1 MAESTLHSKPSTVA
15 AQPTLVHR
23 LRSSATA
30 LLFLLPAAML
40 VITFFVVPVMITVY
54 ISLTDMSTST
64 FSNPNFI
71 GFENYSRMFRS
82 AAMAKIVG
90 NTVFYVGTT
99 LALFNVGMA
108 LVIALLTTHIPR
120 RSGAFFRAL
129 WLLPRITPSVVYI
142 MIWKYMAAD
151 APFGVFNQ
159 ALEPLGITPQNW
171 VLAAPWT
178 MVILVNG
185 FIGASF
191 GMIIFTSAIESI
203 PESYLHASRVDGAT
217 ALQTIR
223 YVILPLLR
231 WPLLFVLTYQ
241 TLSLMTSFEQI
252 LLLTDGG
259 PGYFT
264 TETWALQAYHRAL
277 SNYFGNVNFGLG
289 AALAAVLVLIG
300 VLLAFVYLRVFRFG
314 ELVQEPKIETL

>member
-1 MAESTLHSKPSTVA
+1 MATTTARADAGVLQA
-15 AQPTLVHR
+15 ARARR
-23 LRSSATA
+23 LRANSTA
-30 LLFLLPAAML
+30 LLFLLPAVLL
-40 VITFFVVPVMITVY
+40 VLTFFVAPALITLW
-54 ISLTDMSTST
+54 ISLTDMSTAT

-71 GFENYSRMFRS
+71 GLENYGRIFSS
-82 AAMAKIVG
+82 NAIGKVAS
-90 NTVFYVGTT
+90 NTVFYVAST

-108 LVIALLTTHIPR
+108 LVIALLTTHISR
-120 RSGAFFRAL
+120 QTGAIFRAL

-159 ALEPLGITPQNW
+159 FLQPLGITPQNW
-171 VLAAPWT
+171 VIATPWL

-203 PESYLHASRVDGAT
+203 PSDFLRASRVDGAS
-217 ALQTIR
+217 AMQTIR

-231 WPLLFVLTYQ
+231 WPFLFVLTYQ
-241 TLSLMTSFEQI
+241 SLSLLTSFEQI

-259 PGYFT
+259 PGYYT
-264 TETWALQAYHRAL
+264 TETWALHSYHRAL
-277 SNYFGNVNFGLG
+277 SNYFGNVNFGFG
-289 AALAAVLVLIG
+289 SALAAVLVLIG
-300 VLLAFVYLRVFRFG
+300 AILAIVYLRIFRFG
-314 ELVQEPKIETL
+314 ELLQKPKIETL

>member
-1 MAESTLHSKPSTVA
+1 MAESTVHPPSKALV
-15 AQPTLVHR
+15 AQPTLSHR
-23 LRSSATA
+23 LRASATA
-30 LLFLLPAAML
+30 LLFLLPAAAL
-40 VITFFVVPVMITVY
+40 VITFFIVPVIITLY
-54 ISLTDMSTST
+54 ISMTDMSTST
-64 FSNPNFI
+64 FSDPNFI
-71 GFENYSRMFRS
+71 GLQNYSRMFRS
-82 AAMAKIVG
+82 GAMGKIVR

-142 MIWKYMAAD
+142 MIWKYLAAD

-159 ALEPLGITPQNW
+159 VLQPLGIAPENW

-231 WPLLFVLTYQ
+231 WPLLFVMTYQ

-259 PGYFT
+259 PGYYT

-300 VLLAFVYLRVFRFG
+300 VILAIVYLRVFRFG

>member
-1 MAESTLHSKPSTVA
+1 MATTSARIDSSSRQASPA
-15 AQPTLVHR
+15 RR
-23 LRSSATA
+23 LRASFTP
-30 LLFLLPAAML
+30 LLFLLPSLAL
-40 VITFFVVPVMITVY
+40 VVVFFVAPVLITLW

-64 FSNPNFI
+64 FSNPSFI
-71 GFENYSRMFRS
+71 GLDNYARMLRS
-82 AAMAKIVG
+82 KALLKIVG
-90 NTVFYVGTT
+90 NTIFYVGMT

-108 LVIALLTTHIPR
+108 LAIALLTTHLPR
-120 RSGAFFRAL
+120 RSGAIFRAI
-129 WLLPRITPSVVYI
+129 WLLPRVTPSVVYI
-142 MIWKYMAAD
+142 MIWKYLAAD
-151 APFGVFNQ
+151 PPFGVFNQ
-159 ALEPLGITPQNW
+159 ALQPLGITPQNW
-171 VLAAPWT
+171 VIAAPWT

-203 PESYLHASRVDGAT
+203 PVSYLHASRVDGAT

-223 YVILPLLR
+223 FVILPLLR
-231 WPLLFVLTYQ
+231 WPLLFVVTYQ
-241 TLSLMTSFEQI
+241 TLSLLTSFEQI

-277 SNYFGNVNFGLG
+277 SNYFGNVSFGFG

-300 VLLAFVYLRVFRFG
+300 VMLAVVYLRVFRFG
-314 ELVQEPKIETL
+314 DLVQEPKIEAL

>member
-1 MAESTLHSKPSTVA
+1 MAESTVHLEPA
-15 AQPTLVHR
+15 AAHVSLARR
-23 LRSSATA
+23 LRASSTA
-30 LLFLLPAAML
+30 LLFLLPAAVL
-40 VITFFVVPVMITVY
+40 VLVFFVAPVIITIW
-54 ISLTDMSTST
+54 ISTTDMSAST
-64 FSNPNFI
+64 FSDPSFI
-71 GFENYSRMFRS
+71 GLENYRRMFRS
-82 AAMAKIVG
+82 AGLAKIVG
-90 NTVFYVGTT
+90 NTVFYVGST

-108 LVIALLTTHIPR
+108 LAIALLTTHIPR
-120 RSGAFFRAL
+120 QSGALFRAL

-142 MIWKYMAAD
+142 MIWKYLAAD
-151 APFGVFNQ
+151 APYGVFNQ
-159 ALEPLGITPQNW
+159 LLAPLGVVPQNW
-171 VLAAPWT
+171 VLATPWV

-191 GMIIFTSAIESI
+191 GIIIFTSAIESI
-203 PESYLHASRVDGAT
+203 PASYIHASRVDGAT

-223 YVILPLLR
+223 YIILPLLR

-241 TLSLMTSFEQI
+241 TLSLLTSFEQI

-264 TETWALQAYHRAL
+264 TETWALHSYHRAL
-277 SNYFGNVNFGLG
+277 SNYFGNVNFGFG

-300 VLLAFVYLRVFRFG
+300 IILAIVYLRVFRFG

>member
-1 MAESTLHSKPSTVA
+1 MAQTAARLDKLAARPSRA
-15 AQPTLVHR
+15 RR
-23 LRSSATA
+23 LRSSLPA
-30 LLFLLPAAML
+30 LLFLLPAAVL
-40 VITFFVVPVMITVY
+40 IALFFVIPVAITLW
-54 ISLTDMSTST
+54 ISLTDMSTAT
-64 FSNPNFI
+64 FSNPNFV
-71 GFENYSRMFRS
+71 GLDNYARMFRS
-82 AAMAKIVG
+82 GGLAKIVG
-90 NTVFYVGTT
+90 NTVFYVGAT

-108 LVIALLTTHIPR
+108 LAIALLTTHIPR
-120 RSGAFFRAL
+120 RAGTLFRAI

-142 MIWKYMAAD
+142 MIWKYLAAD
-151 APFGVFNQ
+151 APYGVFNQ
-159 ALEPLGITPQNW
+159 ALTPLGVAPQNW

-185 FIGASF
+185 YIGASF

-203 PESYLHASRVDGAT
+203 PASYIHASRVDGAT
-217 ALQTIR
+217 TLQTIR
-223 YVILPLLR
+223 HIIMPLLR

-241 TLSLMTSFEQI
+241 TLSLLTSFEQI

-277 SNYFGNVNFGLG
+277 SNYFGNVQFGFG

-300 VLLAFVYLRVFRFG
+300 VLLAVVYLRVFRFN
-314 ELVQEPKIETL
+314 ELLQEPKIEAL

>member
-1 MAESTLHSKPSTVA
+1 MR
-15 AQPTLVHR
+15 R
-23 LRSSATA
+23 LRASTTA
-30 LLFLLPAAML
+30 WLFLLPTALL
-40 VITFFVVPVMITVY
+40 VLTFFVAPVIITLW
-54 ISLTDMSTST
+54 ISLTDMSTAT
-64 FSNPNFI
+64 FSNPSFVGI
-71 GFENYSRMFRS
+71 ENYRRMLRS
-82 AAMAKIVG
+82 NALTKIIR
-90 NTVFYVGTT
+90 NTGFYVATT
-99 LALFNVGMA
+99 LALFNIGAA
-108 LVIALLTTHIPR
+108 LAVALLTTHIPR
-120 RSGAFFRAL
+120 RSGALFRAL

-142 MIWKYMAAD
+142 MIWKYLAAD
-151 APFGVFNQ
+151 APYGVFNQ
-159 ALEPLGITPQNW
+159 FLQPFGITPQNW
-171 VLAAPWT
+171 VVAAPWV

-203 PESYLHASRVDGAT
+203 PASYLHASRVDGAT

-241 TLSLMTSFEQI
+241 TLSLLTSFEQI

-277 SNYFGNVNFGLG
+277 SNYFGNVNFGFG

-300 VLLAFVYLRVFRFG
+300 VTLAVVYLRVFRFK
-314 ELVQEPKIETL
+314 ELLQEPKIETL

>member
-1 MAESTLHSKPSTVA
+1 MAESTIRLESA
-15 AQPTLVHR
+15 ATQASLARR
-23 LRSSATA
+23 LRASSTA
-30 LLFLLPAAML
+30 LLFLLPAAVL
-40 VITFFVVPVMITVY
+40 VLVFFVAPVIITIW
-54 ISLTDMSTST
+54 ISMTDMSTST
-64 FSNPNFI
+64 FSAPSFI
-71 GFENYSRMFRS
+71 GLENYSRMFRS
-82 AAMAKIVG
+82 AGIGKIVV
-90 NTVFYVGTT
+90 NTVFYVGVT
-99 LALFNVGMA
+99 LSLFNVGMA

-120 RSGAFFRAL
+120 RAGALFRAL
-129 WLLPRITPSVVYI
+129 WLMPRITPSVVYI
-142 MIWKYMAAD
+142 MIWKYLAAD
-151 APFGVFNQ
+151 APYGVFNQ
-159 ALEPLGITPQNW
+159 FLAPLGVAPQNW
-171 VLAAPWT
+171 VLAAPWV

-203 PESYLHASRVDGAT
+203 PASYIHASRVDGAT

-223 YVILPLLR
+223 HIILPMLR
-231 WPLLFVLTYQ
+231 WPLLFVMTYQ
-241 TLSLMTSFEQI
+241 TLSLLTSFEQI

-277 SNYFGNVNFGLG
+277 SNYFGNVSFGFG

-300 VLLAFVYLRVFRFG
+300 IILAIVYLRVFRFG

>member
-1 MAESTLHSKPSTVA
+1 MGTRPS
-15 AQPTLVHR
+15 LRRR
-23 LRSSATA
+23 LRASSTA
-30 LLFLLPAAML
+30 WIFLLPAAL
-40 VITFFVVPVMITVY
+40 LIVTFFVAPVIITLW
-54 ISLTDMSTST
+54 ISLTDMSTAT
-64 FSNPNFI
+64 FSNP
-71 GFENYSRMFRS
+71 GFVGLDNYRRMLRS
-82 AAMAKIVG
+82 NALAKIVQ
-90 NTVFYVGTT
+90 NTAFYVITT
-99 LALFNVGMA
+99 LTIFNVGIA
-108 LVIALLTTHIPR
+108 LVIALITTHIPR
-120 RSGAFFRAL
+120 RAGALFRAV

-142 MIWKYMAAD
+142 MIWKYLAAD
-151 APFGVFNQ
+151 APYGVFNQ
-159 ALEPLGITPQNW
+159 FLQPFGITPQNW
-171 VLAAPWT
+171 VLAAPWV

-191 GMIIFTSAIESI
+191 GMIIFTSAIEAI
-203 PESYLHASRVDGAT
+203 PVSYLHASRVDGAT

-223 YVILPLLR
+223 YVILPLMR
-231 WPLLFVLTYQ
+231 WPLLFVVTYQ

-277 SNYFGNVNFGLG
+277 SNYYGNVNFGFG

-300 VLLAFVYLRVFRFG
+300 VLLAVVYLRVFRFG

>member
-1 MAESTLHSKPSTVA
+1 MATTTAPFDTSLTRSPRA
-15 AQPTLVHR
+15 RR
-23 LRSSATA
+23 LRASLTA
-30 LLFLLPAAML
+30 LLFLLPAL
-40 VITFFVVPVMITVY
+40 VLIVVFFVAPVLITLW

-64 FSNPNFI
+64 FSNPAFV
-71 GFENYSRMFRS
+71 GLDNYARMLRS
-82 AAMAKIVG
+82 KALLKIAG
-90 NTVFYVGTT
+90 NTVFYVAVT
-99 LALFNVGMA
+99 LALFNIGIA
-108 LVIALLTTHIPR
+108 LAIALLTTHLPR
-120 RSGAFFRAL
+120 RSGAIFRAI
-129 WLLPRITPSVVYI
+129 WLLPRVTPSVVYI
-142 MIWKYMAAD
+142 MIWKYLAAD
-151 APFGVFNQ
+151 PPFGVFNQ
-159 ALEPLGITPQNW
+159 LVQPLGIAPQNW
-171 VLAAPWT
+171 LIAAPWT

-203 PESYLHASRVDGAT
+203 PVSYLHASRVDGAS

-231 WPLLFVLTYQ
+231 WPLLFVVTYQ

-277 SNYFGNVNFGLG
+277 SNYFGNVSFGFG

-300 VLLAFVYLRVFRFG
+300 VVLAVVYLRVFRFG
-314 ELVQEPKIETL
+314 ELVQEPKIEAL

>member
-1 MAESTLHSKPSTVA
+1 
-15 AQPTLVHR
+15 
-23 LRSSATA
+23 
-30 LLFLLPAAML
+30 ML
-40 VITFFVVPVMITVY
+40 TFFVAPVIITLW
-54 ISLTDMSTST
+54 ISLTDMSTAT
-64 FSNPNFI
+64 FSNPSFVGI
-71 GFENYSRMFRS
+71 ENYRRMLRS
-82 AAMAKIVG
+82 NALTKIIR
-90 NTVFYVGTT
+90 NTGFYVATT
-99 LALFNVGMA
+99 LALFNIGAA
-108 LVIALLTTHIPR
+108 LAVALLTTHIPR
-120 RSGAFFRAL
+120 RSGALFRAL

-142 MIWKYMAAD
+142 MIWKYLAAD
-151 APFGVFNQ
+151 APYGVFNQ
-159 ALEPLGITPQNW
+159 FLQPFGITPQNW
-171 VLAAPWT
+171 VVAAPWV

-203 PESYLHASRVDGAT
+203 PASYLHASRVDGAT

-241 TLSLMTSFEQI
+241 TLSLLTSFEQI

-277 SNYFGNVNFGLG
+277 SNYFGNVNFGFG

-300 VLLAFVYLRVFRFG
+300 VTLAVVYLRVFRFK
-314 ELVQEPKIETL
+314 ELLQEPKIETL

>member
-1 MAESTLHSKPSTVA
+1 MATTTARVDAGVLQA
-15 AQPTLVHR
+15 ARVRR
-23 LRSSATA
+23 LRASSTA
-30 LLFLLPAAML
+30 LLFLLPAVLL
-40 VITFFVVPVMITVY
+40 VLTFFVAPSLITLW
-54 ISLTDMSTST
+54 ISLTDMSTAT

-71 GFENYSRMFRS
+71 GLENYRRILSSS
-82 AAMAKIVG
+82 AIGKVTT
-90 NTVFYVGTT
+90 NTILYVGAT
-99 LALFNVGMA
+99 LAFFNVGMA

-120 RSGAFFRAL
+120 QAGALFRAL

-159 ALEPLGITPQNW
+159 FLQPLGITPQNW
-171 VLAAPWT
+171 VIAAPWV

-203 PESYLHASRVDGAT
+203 PADYLRASRVDGAT
-217 ALQTIR
+217 TLQTIR

-241 TLSLMTSFEQI
+241 SLSLLTSFEQI

-259 PGYFT
+259 PGYYT
-264 TETWALQAYHRAL
+264 TETWALHAYHRAL
-277 SNYFGNVNFGLG
+277 SNYFGNVNFGFG
-289 AALAAVLVLIG
+289 SALAAVLVLIG
-300 VLLAFVYLRVFRFG
+300 AILAVVYLRIFRFG
-314 ELVQEPKIETL
+314 ELLQKPKIETL

>member
-1 MAESTLHSKPSTVA
+1 VL
-15 AQPTLVHR
+15 
-23 LRSSATA
+23 
-30 LLFLLPAAML
+30 
-40 VITFFVVPVMITVY
+40 TFFVAPVIITLW
-54 ISLTDMSTST
+54 ISLTDMSTAT
-64 FSNPNFI
+64 FSNPSFVGI
-71 GFENYSRMFRS
+71 ENYRRMLRS
-82 AAMAKIVG
+82 NALTKIIR
-90 NTVFYVGTT
+90 NTGFYVATT
-99 LALFNVGMA
+99 LALFNIGAA
-108 LVIALLTTHIPR
+108 LAVALLTTHIPR
-120 RSGAFFRAL
+120 RSGALFRAL

-142 MIWKYMAAD
+142 MIWKYLAAD
-151 APFGVFNQ
+151 APYGVFNQ
-159 ALEPLGITPQNW
+159 FLQPFGITPQNW
-171 VLAAPWT
+171 VVAAPWV

-203 PESYLHASRVDGAT
+203 PASYLHASRVDGAT

-241 TLSLMTSFEQI
+241 TLSLLTSFEQI

-277 SNYFGNVNFGLG
+277 SNYFGNVNFGFG

-300 VLLAFVYLRVFRFG
+300 VTLAVVYLRVFRFK
-314 ELVQEPKIETL
+314 ELLQEPKIETL

>member
-1 MAESTLHSKPSTVA
+1 MAESTVRLEPVA
-15 AQPTLVHR
+15 TRLSR
-23 LRSSATA
+23 LRRLRASSTA
-30 LLFLLPAAML
+30 LLFLLPAAVL
-40 VITFFVVPVMITVY
+40 VVVFFVAPVIITLW
-54 ISLTDMSTST
+54 ISMTDMSTST
-64 FSNPNFI
+64 FSDPSFV
-71 GFENYSRMFRS
+71 GLENYRRMFRS
-82 AAMAKIVG
+82 AGLLKIVG

-120 RSGAFFRAL
+120 RSGALFRAL

-151 APFGVFNQ
+151 APYGVFNQ
-159 ALEPLGITPQNW
+159 FLAPLGIAPQNW
-171 VLAAPWT
+171 VLAAPWV

-203 PESYLHASRVDGAT
+203 PVAYIHASRVDGAT
-217 ALQTIR
+217 AFQTIR
-223 YVILPLLR
+223 HIILPLLR

-241 TLSLMTSFEQI
+241 TLSLLTSFEQI

-264 TETWALQAYHRAL
+264 TETW
-277 SNYFGNVNFGLG
+277 
-289 AALAAVLVLIG
+289 
-300 VLLAFVYLRVFRFG
+300 
-314 ELVQEPKIETL
+314 E

>member
-1 MAESTLHSKPSTVA
+1 MATTTARAEAGVVQA
-15 AQPTLVHR
+15 ARARR
-23 LRSSATA
+23 LRANTTA
-30 LLFLLPAAML
+30 LLFLLPAVLL
-40 VITFFVVPVMITVY
+40 VLIFFLAPALITIW
-54 ISLTDMSTST
+54 ISLTDMSTAT

-71 GFENYSRMFRS
+71 GLDNYRRIFSS
-82 AAMAKIVG
+82 NAISKVAL
-90 NTVFYVGTT
+90 NTVFYVGAT

-108 LVIALLTTHIPR
+108 LVIALLTTHIHR
-120 RSGAFFRAL
+120 QSGALFRAL

-159 ALEPLGITPQNW
+159 FLQPLGVAPQNW
-171 VLAAPWT
+171 VIAAPWV

-203 PESYLHASRVDGAT
+203 PSDFLRASRVDGAT
-217 ALQTIR
+217 TMQTIR

-231 WPLLFVLTYQ
+231 WPFLFVLTYQ
-241 TLSLMTSFEQI
+241 SLSLLTSFEQI

-259 PGYFT
+259 PGYYT
-264 TETWALQAYHRAL
+264 TETWALHSYHRAL
-277 SNYFGNVNFGLG
+277 SNYFGNVSFGFG
-289 AALAAVLVLIG
+289 SALAAVLVLIG
-300 VLLAFVYLRVFRFG
+300 AILAVVYLRIFRFG
-314 ELVQEPKIETL
+314 ELLQKPKIETL

>member
-1 MAESTLHSKPSTVA
+1 MAQYATRLEPVAVQPSA
-15 AQPTLVHR
+15 MRR
-23 LRSSATA
+23 LRTYSTA
-30 LLFLLPAAML
+30 LLFLLPAAVL
-40 VITFFVVPVMITVY
+40 VVIFFVIPVIITLW
-54 ISLTDMSTST
+54 ISLTDMSTAT
-64 FSNPNFI
+64 FSNPRFV
-71 GFENYSRMFRS
+71 GLDNYTRMFRS
-82 AAMAKIVG
+82 GALAKIVG

-120 RSGAFFRAL
+120 QSGALFRAL

-142 MIWKYMAAD
+142 MIWKYMGAD
-151 APFGVFNQ
+151 APFGIFNQ
-159 ALEPLGITPQNW
+159 VLAPLGVTPQNW

-203 PESYLHASRVDGAT
+203 PASYLQASRVDGAT

-223 YVILPLLR
+223 YIILPLLR

-259 PGYFT
+259 PGYYT
-264 TETWALQAYHRAL
+264 TETWALHAYHRAL
-277 SNYFGNVNFGLG
+277 SNYFGNVNFGFG

-300 VLLAFVYLRVFRFG
+300 VLLAVVYLRVFRFG
-314 ELVQEPKIETL
+314 ELLQEPKIEAL

>member
-1 MAESTLHSKPSTVA
+1 
-15 AQPTLVHR
+15 
-23 LRSSATA
+23 
-30 LLFLLPAAML
+30 ML
-40 VITFFVVPVMITVY
+40 TFFVAPVIITLW
-54 ISLTDMSTST
+54 ISLTDMSTAT
-64 FSNPNFI
+64 FSNPSFVGI
-71 GFENYSRMFRS
+71 ENYRRMLRS
-82 AAMAKIVG
+82 NALTKIIR
-90 NTVFYVGTT
+90 NTGFYVATT
-99 LALFNVGMA
+99 LALFNIGAA
-108 LVIALLTTHIPR
+108 LAVALLPTHIPR
-120 RSGAFFRAL
+120 RSGALFRAL

-142 MIWKYMAAD
+142 MIWKYLAAD
-151 APFGVFNQ
+151 APYGVFNQ
-159 ALEPLGITPQNW
+159 FLQPFGITPQNW
-171 VLAAPWT
+171 VVAAPWV

-203 PESYLHASRVDGAT
+203 PASYLHASRVDGAT

-241 TLSLMTSFEQI
+241 TLSLLTSFEQI

-277 SNYFGNVNFGLG
+277 SNYFGNVNFGFG

-300 VLLAFVYLRVFRFG
+300 VTLAVVYLRVFRFK
-314 ELVQEPKIETL
+314 ELLQEPKIETL

>member
-1 MAESTLHSKPSTVA
+1 MAESTVRLSSVATQPSRA
-15 AQPTLVHR
+15 RR
-23 LRSSATA
+23 LRSSLTA
-30 LLFLLPAAML
+30 LLFLLPAAVL
-40 VITFFVVPVMITVY
+40 VILFFVIPVLITLY

-71 GFENYSRMFRS
+71 GLENYSRMLRS
-82 AAMAKIVG
+82 SALGKIVG

-142 MIWKYMAAD
+142 MIWKYLAAD

-159 ALEPLGITPQNW
+159 VFQPLGITPENW

-185 FIGASF
+185 FLGASF
-191 GMIIFTSAIESI
+191 GIVIFTSAIESI
-203 PESYLHASRVDGAT
+203 PESFLHASRVDGAS

-231 WPLLFVLTYQ
+231 WPLLFVVTYQ

-277 SNYFGNVNFGLG
+277 SNYFGNVNFGFG
-289 AALAAVLVLIG
+289 SALAAVLVLIG
-300 VLLAFVYLRVFRFG
+300 VALAIVYLRVFRFN